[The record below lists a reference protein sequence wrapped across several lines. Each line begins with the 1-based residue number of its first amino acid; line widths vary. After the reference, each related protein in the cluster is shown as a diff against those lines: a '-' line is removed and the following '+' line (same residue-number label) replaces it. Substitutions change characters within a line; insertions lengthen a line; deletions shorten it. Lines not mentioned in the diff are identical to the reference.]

1 MSDDPTSHRQRFIEF
16 VEQGIPFNR
25 LLGLRVT
32 ELSRGRA
39 VCEVPF
45 RRELIGD
52 IFRPAI
58 HGGVVSTLIDATGG
72 VAGFSMIDVVDRIST
87 VDMRVDY
94 LRPGL
99 EDTVVADAEVV
110 RMGNRVCVVHVV
122 VHQGDRTKPI
132 ADGRC
137 VYNVRRNV
145 GSPVD
150 KTSSPADEGG
160 GG

>member
-1 MSDDPTSHRQRFIEF
+1 MDESPSHREAFIRFIEDR
-16 VEQGIPFNR
+16 IPFNR
-25 LLGLRVT
+25 LLGMKVVS
-32 ELSRGRA
+32 LSKGRA

-72 VAGFSMIDVVDRIST
+72 AAGFTLIDPVDRIST

-94 LRPGL
+94 LRPGAEAPL
-99 EDTVVADAEVV
+99 IADAEVV
-110 RMGNRVCVVHVV
+110 RMGNRVAVVHVV
-122 VHQGDRTKPI
+122 VHQGDPEQPI

-145 GSPVD
+145 GVPVD
-150 KTSSPADEGG
+150 RRTK
-160 GG
+160 